1 MEKTFGANLKRNGV
15 VAAAL
20 TLALGAGCVGMT
32 GCAANNSG
40 SSSDGPI
47 EVKITDTSCEVASNE
62 VPSGTVTFSITNSG
76 TATNEFEILAEDQLQ
91 IISERENLTPGT
103 TVELT
108 VQLEPGSYY
117 TASKTN
123 MVGALVGTTALTVTD
138 SGEAV
143 EVSDDEKEL
152 REKAVTNYTAYIK
165 DQAGQLIDATNEFL
179 EVWDEGKGDLEKAKE
194 LYPTARMYYER
205 IEPTA
210 ESFGDIDP
218 NLDLR
223 EKDAQAGDLDDMS
236 KWKGWH
242 AIEKDLWS
250 ESGFSDK
257 KRAKLAKELKADTQ
271 SLYDLVYSKD
281 FKVSL
286 SDVSNGAIDLMEE
299 VATSKISGE
308 EEAFSHTDLYDFWAN
323 VEGAKVA
330 YGNVKDLAK
339 LKDADMVTK
348 LDSAFDDVQT
358 ELKKYKSGDTYKSYD
373 ELSDSEIKTLSDK
386 VDALRGDL
394 ADLTA
399 TILK

>member
-15 VAAAL
+15 LAAAL

-179 EVWDEGKGDLEKAKE
+179 EAWDEGKGDLEKAKE

-281 FKVSL
+281 FEVSL

-358 ELKKYKSGDTYKSYD
+358 ELEKYKSGDTYKSYD

>member
-179 EVWDEGKGDLEKAKE
+179 EAWDEGKGDLEKAKE

-281 FKVSL
+281 FEVSL

>member
-1 MEKTFGANLKRNGV
+1 MEKTIGANLKRNGV

-20 TLALGAGCVGMT
+20 ALALGAGCVGMT
-32 GCAANNSG
+32 GCAANNNG
-40 SSSDGPI
+40 GSSDGPI
-47 EVKITDTSCEVASNE
+47 EVKITDTSCEVSTNE
-62 VPSGTVTFSITNSG
+62 VPSGTVTFNITNSG

-108 VQLEPGSYY
+108 VQLEAGNYY

-123 MVGALVGTTALTVTD
+123 MVGALVGTSAFTVND

-179 EVWDEGKGDLEKAKE
+179 EVWDAGKGDLAKAKE

-250 ESGFSDK
+250 DSGFSDK

-271 SLYDLVYSKD
+271 ALYDLVYSKD
-281 FKVSL
+281 FSVSL

-299 VATSKISGE
+299 VATSKIFGE

-339 LKDADMVTK
+339 LKDADLVTK
-348 LDSAFDDVQT
+348 LDSAFDDVQS
-358 ELKKYKSGDTYKSYD
+358 ELEKYKSGDTYKSYE
-373 ELSDSEIKTLSDK
+373 ELSDSEVKTLSDK

>member
-20 TLALGAGCVGMT
+20 TLALGAGCVGIT

-123 MVGALVGTTALTVTD
+123 MVGALVGATALTVTD

-281 FKVSL
+281 FEVSL

>member
-20 TLALGAGCVGMT
+20 TLALGAGCVGIT

-179 EVWDEGKGDLEKAKE
+179 EAWDEGKGDLEKAKE

-358 ELKKYKSGDTYKSYD
+358 ELEKYKSGDTYKSYD

>member
-179 EVWDEGKGDLEKAKE
+179 EAWDEGKGDLEKAKE

-281 FKVSL
+281 FEVSL

-358 ELKKYKSGDTYKSYD
+358 ELEKYKSGDTYKSYD

>member
-1 MEKTFGANLKRNGV
+1 MEKTIGSNLKRNGV

-20 TLALGAGCVGMT
+20 ALALGAGCVGMT
-32 GCAANNSG
+32 GCAANNNG
-40 SSSDGPI
+40 GSSDGPI
-47 EVKITDTSCEVASNE
+47 EVKITDTSCEVSANE
-62 VPSGTVTFSITNSG
+62 VPSGTVTFNITNSG

-123 MVGALVGTTALTVTD
+123 MVGALVGATAFTVND

-165 DQAGQLIDATNEFL
+165 DQAGQLIEATNEFL
-179 EVWDEGKGDLEKAKE
+179 EVWDAGKGDLAKAKE

-250 ESGFSDK
+250 DSGFSDK

-271 SLYDLVYSKD
+271 ALYDLVYSKD
-281 FKVSL
+281 FSVSL

-339 LKDADMVTK
+339 LKDADLVTK

-358 ELKKYKSGDTYKSYD
+358 ELEKYKSGDTYKSYE
-373 ELSDSEIKTLSDK
+373 ELSDSEVKTLSDK

>member
-123 MVGALVGTTALTVTD
+123 MVGALVGATALTVTD

-281 FKVSL
+281 FEVSL

-358 ELKKYKSGDTYKSYD
+358 ELEKYKSGDTYKSYD

>member
-123 MVGALVGTTALTVTD
+123 MVGALVGATALTVTD

-179 EVWDEGKGDLEKAKE
+179 EAWDEGKGDLEKAKE

>member
-281 FKVSL
+281 FEVSL

-358 ELKKYKSGDTYKSYD
+358 ELEKYKSGDTYKSYD

>member
-20 TLALGAGCVGMT
+20 TLALGAGCVGIT

-281 FKVSL
+281 FEVSL

-358 ELKKYKSGDTYKSYD
+358 KLEKYKSGDTYKSYD

>member
-123 MVGALVGTTALTVTD
+123 MVGALVGATALTVTD

-179 EVWDEGKGDLEKAKE
+179 EAWDEGKGDLEKAKE

-358 ELKKYKSGDTYKSYD
+358 ELEKYKSGDTYKSYD

>member
-358 ELKKYKSGDTYKSYD
+358 ELEKYKSGDTYKSYD

>member
-123 MVGALVGTTALTVTD
+123 MVGALVGATALTVTD

-179 EVWDEGKGDLEKAKE
+179 EAWDEGKGDLEKAKE

-281 FKVSL
+281 FEVSL

-358 ELKKYKSGDTYKSYD
+358 ELEKYKSGDTYKSYD

>member
-1 MEKTFGANLKRNGV
+1 MEKTIGSNLKRNGV

-20 TLALGAGCVGMT
+20 ALALGAGCVGMT
-32 GCAANNSG
+32 GCAANNNG
-40 SSSDGPI
+40 GSSDGPI
-47 EVKITDTSCEVASNE
+47 EVKITDTSCEVSANE
-62 VPSGTVTFSITNSG
+62 VPSGTVTFNITNSG

-123 MVGALVGTTALTVTD
+123 MVGALVGATAFTVND

-165 DQAGQLIDATNEFL
+165 DQAGQLIEATNEFL
-179 EVWDEGKGDLEKAKE
+179 EAWDAGKGDLAKAKE

-250 ESGFSDK
+250 DSGFSDK

-271 SLYDLVYSKD
+271 ALYDLVYSKD
-281 FKVSL
+281 FSVSL

-339 LKDADMVTK
+339 LKDADLVTK

-358 ELKKYKSGDTYKSYD
+358 ELEKYKSGDTYKSYE

>member
-179 EVWDEGKGDLEKAKE
+179 EAWDEGKGDLEKAKE

-358 ELKKYKSGDTYKSYD
+358 ELEKYKSGDTYKSYD

>member
-179 EVWDEGKGDLEKAKE
+179 EAWDEGKGDLEKAKE

-250 ESGFSDK
+250 KSGFSDK

-281 FKVSL
+281 FEVSL

-358 ELKKYKSGDTYKSYD
+358 ELEKYKSGDTYKSYD
-373 ELSDSEIKTLSDK
+373 ELSDSEIKALSDK

>member
-20 TLALGAGCVGMT
+20 TLALGAGCVGIT

-281 FKVSL
+281 FEVSL

-358 ELKKYKSGDTYKSYD
+358 ELEKYKSGDTYKSYD

>member
-1 MEKTFGANLKRNGV
+1 MEKTIGSNLKRNGV

-20 TLALGAGCVGMT
+20 ALALGAGCVGMT
-32 GCAANNSG
+32 GCAANNNG
-40 SSSDGPI
+40 GSSDGPI
-47 EVKITDTSCEVASNE
+47 EVKITDTSCEVSASE
-62 VPSGTVTFSITNSG
+62 VPSGTVTFNITNSG

-123 MVGALVGTTALTVTD
+123 MVGALVGATAFTVND

-165 DQAGQLIDATNEFL
+165 DQAGQLIEATNEFL
-179 EVWDEGKGDLEKAKE
+179 EVWDAGKGDLAKAKE

-250 ESGFSDK
+250 DSGFSDK

-271 SLYDLVYSKD
+271 ALYDLVYSKD
-281 FKVSL
+281 FSVSL

-339 LKDADMVTK
+339 LKDADLVTK

-358 ELKKYKSGDTYKSYD
+358 ELEKYKSGDTYKSYE
-373 ELSDSEIKTLSDK
+373 ELSDSEVKTLSDK

>member
-20 TLALGAGCVGMT
+20 TLALGAGCVGIT

-179 EVWDEGKGDLEKAKE
+179 EAWDEGKGDLEKAKE

>member
-1 MEKTFGANLKRNGV
+1 MEKTIGSNLKRNGV

-20 TLALGAGCVGMT
+20 ALALGAGCVGMT
-32 GCAANNSG
+32 GCAANNNG
-40 SSSDGPI
+40 GSSDGPI
-47 EVKITDTSCEVASNE
+47 EVKITDTSCEVSANE
-62 VPSGTVTFSITNSG
+62 VPSGTVTFNITNSG

-123 MVGALVGTTALTVTD
+123 MVGALVGATAFTVND

-165 DQAGQLIDATNEFL
+165 DQAGQLIEATNEFL
-179 EVWDEGKGDLEKAKE
+179 EVWDAGKGDLAKAKE

-250 ESGFSDK
+250 DSGFSDK

-271 SLYDLVYSKD
+271 ALYDLVYSKD
-281 FKVSL
+281 FSVSL

-339 LKDADMVTK
+339 LKDADLVTK

-358 ELKKYKSGDTYKSYD
+358 ELEKYKSGDTYKSYE

>member
-123 MVGALVGTTALTVTD
+123 MVGALVGATALTVTD

-179 EVWDEGKGDLEKAKE
+179 EAWDEGKGDLEKAKE

-281 FKVSL
+281 FEVSL